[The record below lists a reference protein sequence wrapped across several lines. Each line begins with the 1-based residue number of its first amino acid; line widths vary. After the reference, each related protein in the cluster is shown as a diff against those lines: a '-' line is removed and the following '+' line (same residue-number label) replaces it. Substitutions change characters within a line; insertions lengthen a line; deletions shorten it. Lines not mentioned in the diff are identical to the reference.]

1 MGTREEL
8 LRYLWDDLINLNLR
22 PESLDN
28 VIRHCRRHPDGPFG
42 DTGLAIER
50 ILGAGASVS
59 DLCLVLRA
67 TAYEAVFGTLYALG
81 DPGVDDN
88 DVFMLHESLLTAE
101 PSGMDGSPGA
111 AAKSAYEKGWSRRA
125 TKLEY

>member
-8 LRYLWDDLINLNLR
+8 LRHLWNEIINVNLR

-28 VIRHCRRHPDGPFG
+28 VIRECRRDVNGPFG
-42 DTGLAIER
+42 DTGPAIER
-50 ILGAGASVS
+50 LLSAGASNS

-81 DPGVDDN
+81 DPGVDGN
-88 DVFMLHESLLTAE
+88 DVFMLHEGLLTAD
-101 PSGMDGSPGA
+101 PSGMEGRPGS
-111 AAKSAYEKGWSRRA
+111 AAKSGR
-125 TKLEY
+125 

>member
-28 VIRHCRRHPDGPFG
+28 VIRHCKRHPDGPFG
-42 DTGLAIER
+42 DTGPAIER
-50 ILGAGASVS
+50 MLRAGASVS

-101 PSGMDGSPGA
+101 PSGMDGSPGS
-111 AAKSAYEKGWSRRA
+111 AAKSAYERGWSKLA